1 MNCPNCN
8 APIKHELSAHSK
20 QYACG
25 TTVNI
30 NTYHV
35 GPDALKITGIITG
48 KCAKNIAIK
57 TGVKG

>member
-8 APIKHELSAHSK
+8 APLKHQLSVHSI

-35 GPDALKITGIITG
+35 GPDAIKVQGLITG
-48 KCAKNIAIK
+48 KCADKISIK
-57 TGVKG
+57 MGVKE